1 MSGPQAESLFLSF
14 FKSFIIALADQPAVW
29 YSLKPISND
38 VPSLPGLLNL
48 SYDQLLH
55 ILDVCGL
62 WDVSGNLL
70 KLNKMAFFIDSNSL
84 QKVVEHTKVGI
95 QSSTGG
101 PIVNH
106 HVFCIGNRSLGIAN
120 RPCCAPKV
128 AMRPHRTL

>member
-1 MSGPQAESLFLSF
+1 MSF

-84 QKVVEHTKVGI
+84 QKVVEHTKVGLR
-95 QSSTGG
+95 SSKGG
-101 PIVNH
+101 PLVKIGREPVQKIVE
-106 HVFCIGNRSLGIAN
+106 
-120 RPCCAPKV
+120 
-128 AMRPHRTL
+128 